1 MNHTRF
7 PKDSDLIPVD
17 VEAARQFAAEWAAAA
32 AAGSGDPHALRVHAW
47 KQGWGD
53 LKFNHAIFSDG
64 PLTIA
69 GKTFAYGLGTH
80 ADSEIV
86 LRTHQPASVLRAW
99 IGMNDTSKTRS
110 AEANKGSPA
119 RLIFSVEAGG
129 RELWRSAAVGIATP
143 AVRVDVA
150 LNGVTEVVLRVR
162 EVNGN
167 NDWAHAN
174 WVDVEVELADGHVA
188 RLEEYAGAFLPD
200 QTPPFSFRLGGKP
213 SSELLGTWQVQR
225 ADKLGAAGVKVRVV
239 TWHDPQSGLECE
251 MEQQTFAGFPAVEW
265 VLRFRNTGKTDT
277 PLIADIRPLD
287 MAWAA
292 DKGRTWNSDDTCLR
306 RSLGSPCTPADFEYQ
321 VAPLPVGET
330 IRMAAGGG
338 RSSNTWLPFFNLQ
351 SGKNG
356 VIVAIGW
363 SGQWA
368 AEFARENADTVRL
381 LAGQELT
388 NLKLHPGEEIRTPRI
403 ALLFWDGEPQA
414 GHNTWRRFVL
424 SHHTPRPN
432 GELLRGPLTVA
443 HWGGMKAL
451 DHLARIEA
459 YQRQNLGYDYYWIDA
474 GWYGPASSFS
484 PDEFTGD
491 WAHHVGN
498 WSINP
503 AAHPNGLRPISDAAA
518 KADMKFLL
526 WFEPERAVNGTPLT
540 VEHPD
545 WFLGEHK
552 PGSHLLFNLGLPEAR
567 RWLTDYMSQFMAE
580 QGVQLYRQDFNFDP
594 LPYWRAADA
603 PDRQGMT
610 EIRHIEGLY
619 AFWDELLRRQPGLVI
634 DNCASGGRR
643 IDLETI
649 SRSIPLW
656 RSDWQCG
663 WINDGTPGQTHTMG
677 LSYWVPLS
685 GTGVLGGCRRA
696 GDTHNFRSS
705 LSAAMQFNIFPYESF
720 PIEEQ
725 YPWDWHRR
733 MMADFVRARPL
744 FYGDYY
750 PLLANS
756 PAYDVWAAFQMHRPD
771 LGEGLLLAFRRKD
784 APFISADFRLQG
796 LDPAAEYELQDA
808 DTGKTWKQTGKEL
821 GEHGVRVNL
830 EKAPE
835 SRLVFYRR
843 TNVIM
848 QKEKGR
854 NP

>member
-1 MNHTRF
+1 MNETRF
-7 PKDSDLIPVD
+7 PKDSDLIPHG
-17 VEAARQFAAEWAAAA
+17 VEAAQQFAGEWAAAA
-32 AAGSGDPHALRVHAW
+32 AGEPGDPHGLRVNAC

-53 LKFNHAIFSDG
+53 LKANKAVFGDG

-69 GKTFAYGLGTH
+69 GKTFASGLGTH
-80 ADSEIV
+80 AESEIV
-86 LRTHQPASVLRAW
+86 LRTHQPARVLRAW
-99 IGMNDTSKTRS
+99 AGMNDAPGARG
-110 AEANKGSPA
+110 AEPNKGSPA

-129 RELWRSAAVGIATP
+129 RELWRSAAMGIDTP

-150 LNGVTEVVLRVR
+150 LNGVTDIVLRVR
-162 EVNGN
+162 DVNGN

-174 WVDVEVELADGHVA
+174 WVEIEVVLADGHVA
-188 RLEEYAGAFLPD
+188 GIGKYEGEILPV
-200 QTPPFSFRLGGKP
+200 QTPPFSFRLGGRA
-213 SSELLGTWQVQR
+213 SADLLGSWQVTR
-225 ADKLGAAGVKVRVV
+225 AVRPGVAGVKVQVV
-239 TWHDPQSGLECE
+239 TWRDPQSGLECE

-277 PLIADIRPLD
+277 PLIEDIRPLD
-287 MAWAA
+287 IGWAA
-292 DKGRTWNSDDTCLR
+292 DKDRTWNTDDTFLR
-306 RSLGSPCTPADFEYQ
+306 RSRGSPCTPGDFEYL

-330 IRMAAGGG
+330 IAMAAGGG
-338 RSSNTWLPFFNLQ
+338 RSSNAWLPFFNLQ
-351 SGKNG
+351 SGKTG
-356 VIVAIGW
+356 IMVGIGW

-368 AEFARENADTVRL
+368 AEFARENASAVRVR
-381 LAGQELT
+381 AGQELT
-388 NLKLHPGEEIRTPRI
+388 RLKLHPGEEIRTPRI

-424 SHHTPRPN
+424 AHHTPRPN
-432 GELLRGPLTVA
+432 GELLRGPLTAA
-443 HWGGMKAL
+443 HWGGMKTH
-451 DHLARIEA
+451 DQIARIEA
-459 YQRQNLGYDYYWIDA
+459 YKLQNLGYDYYWIDA
-474 GWYGPASSFS
+474 GWYGPSSSYS

-491 WAHHVGN
+491 WAIHVGN

-503 AAHPNGLRPISDAAA
+503 AAHPNGLRPVSDAA
-518 KADMKFLL
+518 KAAGMKFLL

-545 WFLGEHK
+545 WFLGERN
-552 PGSHLLFNLGLPEAR
+552 PGSHLCFNLGLPEAR
-567 RWLTDYMSQFMAE
+567 KWLTEYITTFMKE

-610 EIRHIEGLY
+610 EIRHVEGLY
-619 AFWDELLRRQPGLVI
+619 EFWDAILASQPGMVI

-696 GDTHNFRSS
+696 GDTYNFRSS
-705 LSAAMQFNIFPYESF
+705 LSAAIQFPIFPYESF
-720 PIEEQ
+720 PIEEN
-725 YPWDWHRR
+725 YAWDWHRR
-733 MMADFVRARPL
+733 MLADFVRARPL

-756 PAYDVWAAFQMHRPD
+756 PDYDVWAAFQMHRPN
-771 LGEGLLLAFRRKD
+771 LGEGLVLAFRRKD

-796 LDPAAEYELQDA
+796 LDPEAEYELQDA
-808 DTGKTWKQTGKEL
+808 DTGKTWQQTGKEL
-821 GEHGVRVNL
+821 RERGLRVTM
-830 EKAPE
+830 EKTPE
-835 SRLVFYRR
+835 SGLVFYRKR
-843 TNVIM
+843 
-848 QKEKGR
+848 KG
-854 NP
+854 